1 MNKRTEQYPILETR
15 SGVDWL
21 SATVMREEHGSDGWY
36 AIAQSCVMAVHREGN
51 TLENRS
57 LMGFRGLKAGGCFV
71 GENEHRYYCQ
81 LSGEYAD
88 RFFEMLDRH
97 QPHYSRI
104 DLQVTVKYQ
113 HEQDSIAKDVY
124 YDFISA
130 NSVLPE
136 GRRRKGHLIVGSD
149 GGDTV
154 YLGAP
159 SSRQRCRIYN
169 KAKQSEREAYERCW
183 RYEVV
188 FRDELAREWA
198 DMRRSNNSSVAWCCV
213 ETVGQWLEARGIA
226 VPFRFT
232 GSVEVLPKLRTLP
245 TDVERKLEWLRTQ
258 VRPTIAYLLELG
270 FESIILEYLGIALRP
285 GDADG

>member
-1 MNKRTEQYPILETR
+1 MNKRTKPYPIVETR
-15 SGVDWL
+15 SGIDWI
-21 SATVMREEHGSDGWY
+21 SATVMREDRGSDGWY

-51 TLENRS
+51 LLENRS
-57 LMGFRGLKAGGCFV
+57 LLGFRGIKAGGCFA
-71 GENEHRYYCQ
+71 GENERRYYCQ

-88 RFFEMLDRH
+88 RFFEQLDRH
-97 QPHYSRI
+97 HPHYSRL

-113 HEQDSIAKDVY
+113 HEQLEIAKEVY
-124 YDFISA
+124 HDFISA
-130 NSVLPE
+130 NTVLSE

-198 DMRRSNNSSVAWCCV
+198 AIRRDKDSSVAWSCI
-213 ETVGQWLEARGIA
+213 ETVGVWLEERGIA
-226 VPFRFT
+226 VPFRFS
-232 GSVEVLPKLRTLP
+232 GDVEVLPKLRTLP

-258 VRPTIAYLLELG
+258 VRPTIAYLQELG
-270 FESIILEYLGIALRP
+270 FERIILENLGIVQRP
-285 GDADG
+285 DDD

>member
-1 MNKRTEQYPILETR
+1 MNKRSKPYAIEETR
-15 SGVDWL
+15 SGVDWI
-21 SATVMREEHGSDGWY
+21 SATLKKEEHGSDGWY
-36 AIAQSCVMAVHREGN
+36 ALATNCVLTVHREGN

-57 LMGFRGLKAGGCFV
+57 LLGFRGLKSGGCFA

-88 RFFEMLDRH
+88 RFFEQIDRH

-113 HEQDSIAKDVY
+113 NEQEDIAKAVY
-124 YDFISA
+124 YDFVSA
-130 NSVLPE
+130 NTVLPE

-198 DMRRSNNSSVAWCCV
+198 TMRRDKDSSVAWSCI
-213 ETVGQWLEARGIA
+213 ETVGAWLEERSVQ
-226 VPFRFT
+226 VPFRYSGDVT
-232 GSVEVLPKLRTLP
+232 VLPKLRTLP
-245 TDVERKLEWLRTQ
+245 TDVERKLEWLKTQ
-258 VRPTIAYLLELG
+258 VRPTVEYLTELG
-270 FESIILEYLGIALRP
+270 FRSILLENLGITLRP
-285 GDADG
+285 GDAEE